1 MKSDLSERTNDS
13 EPLSAGTRLETW
25 LYFGLLALV
34 IALPLVMT
42 PYLSA
47 DAFDIAK
54 LTALRLISLGIVGVW
69 TFRVAIHKECSIR
82 WSKLDVLLLLFL
94 VLITA
99 STIFSLQPALSVLG
113 KYRRYEG
120 LLTFINYA
128 AIYFLALQS
137 FRSFERIRALSR
149 SLSLVGGVVSIY
161 GLAQFMGFDPIA
173 WPGQQFESWRSFSTF
188 GNPDMLG
195 GFLVLAFPAAL
206 ASYLDAK
213 STRDSVLYGVAGTL
227 ITACL
232 LTSYTRGAWLGAL
245 ASVVVF
251 ILVAGRSAFL
261 NPRKFAVIAAVF
273 IVTFGGIAFY
283 SGTRTGNTNL
293 LERISSTSQV
303 SEGSAGSRL
312 EIWKA
317 ALHATEE
324 RPLLGFGPDTF
335 NLLSQRHET
344 VRYVKMVQG
353 NSTADNAH
361 NYFLQL
367 AATVGIPAAI
377 CFVVFIFAALFYSR
391 ITIRYYDESKKR
403 VYAGLSAAAAGY
415 IVYLAFG
422 LSIIGSTPILWL
434 IIGALLSQTYFVRS
448 AKAKT
453 VPAIIATSATL
464 LTFLAA
470 AYLATTMYAADFHFN
485 RAMTLESSHGPGQAI
500 ASFDTATRLYKNGL
514 YLDLYGRYLQDIGL
528 AQHDTSLLLRA
539 KSIAETATDLEPNDS
554 DHWIYLANA
563 YATLTNGPGTGYFD
577 SAEEALGKALTIRPN
592 SSVASLLLANA
603 YEAEGRYN
611 DALRLL
617 EFVRDV
623 SPTSKEAY
631 LLTAEAHKH
640 LGNGKL
646 AIVYYKKYLSLNP
659 GDGKINRIIQNMQVK
674 QPATKERQ

>member
-1 MKSDLSERTNDS
+1 MSERTNDS

-54 LTALRLISLGIVGVW
+54 LMALRLISLGIVGIW
-69 TFRVAIHKECSIR
+69 AFRVAIQKERRIR

-94 VLITA
+94 VLVTV
-99 STIFSLQPALSVLG
+99 STIFSLQPSLSVLG

-137 FRSFERIRALSR
+137 FSSFERIRALSR
-149 SLSLVGGVVSIY
+149 LLSLIGGVVSIY
-161 GLAQFMGFDPIA
+161 GLAQFMGFDPVA
-173 WPGQQFESWRSFSTF
+173 WPGQQFELWRSFSTF

-213 STRDSVLYGVAGTL
+213 STRDSALYGIAGTL

-232 LTSYTRGAWLGAL
+232 LTSYTRGAWLGTL
-245 ASVVVF
+245 AGVVVF
-251 ILVAGRSAFL
+251 ILVAGRSVL
-261 NPRKFAVIAAVF
+261 LTPRKLAVITAVL
-273 IVTFGGIAFY
+273 IITFGSIAFY
-283 SGTRTGNTNL
+283 SGTLADNTNL
-293 LERISSTSQV
+293 LERISSTSQI

-317 ALHATEE
+317 ALRATEE

-335 NLLSQRHET
+335 NLLSQRYET
-344 VRYVKMVQG
+344 AHYVRIVQG

-367 AATVGIPAAI
+367 AATLGVPAAI
-377 CFVVFIFAALFYSR
+377 CFAIFIIAALFYSR
-391 ITIRYYDESKKR
+391 NSIRYRDGDQKR
-403 VYAGLSAAAAGY
+403 VYAGLVAAAAGY
-415 IVYLAFG
+415 VVYLVVG

-434 IIGALLSQTYFVRS
+434 IIGALLSQAYFVRT
-448 AKAKT
+448 ATVKAA
-453 VPAIIATSATL
+453 PAIITASAIS
-464 LTFLAA
+464 LTFLVA
-470 AYLATTMYAADFHFN
+470 AYLAVVMYTADVHFN
-485 RAMTLESSHGPGQAI
+485 RAMALEGSANPNQTI

-514 YLDLYGRYLQDIGL
+514 YLDLYGRYLQDVGL

-539 KSIAETATDLEPNDS
+539 KGIAETATDLEPNDS

-563 YATLTNGPGTGYFD
+563 YATLTNGPGNGYFD
-577 SAEEALGKALTIRPN
+577 SAEEALNTALAIRPN
-592 SSVASLLLANA
+592 SSVAQLLLADA
-603 YEAEGRYN
+603 YKAEGRY
-611 DALRLL
+611 DEVLRLL
-617 EFVRDV
+617 EFVREV
-623 SPTSKEAY
+623 NPTSKEAW
-631 LLTAEAHKH
+631 LLTAEAHKN
-640 LGNGKL
+640 LGQKEL
-646 AIVYYKKYLSLNP
+646 AITYYKKYQSLNP
-659 GDGKINRIIQNMQVK
+659 GDTKVGRIIQGLQANQGTPK
-674 QPATKERQ
+674 